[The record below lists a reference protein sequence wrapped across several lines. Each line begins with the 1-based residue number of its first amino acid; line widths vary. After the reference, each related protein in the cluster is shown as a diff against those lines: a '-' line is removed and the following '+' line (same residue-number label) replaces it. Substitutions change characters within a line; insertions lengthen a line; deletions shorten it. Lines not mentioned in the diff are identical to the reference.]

1 MSENA
6 RYRLLQGG
14 YWMLFCAGYGYV
26 TVYLLDWG
34 YAAAQI
40 GAVTAVFGLLAA
52 LGQPVLGKIADRG
65 GRWGWKPLLLLLAGL
80 CLAAAAAL
88 LLCPAALKWLFY
100 GLFLLL
106 ISSMMPLINAASFYY
121 AGRGVAVD
129 FGTAR
134 GIGSLSYAAL
144 SLILGQAAARLG
156 TCCIPAAG
164 VLVGALVLCTALRMP
179 YSAAPAAPQA
189 ETAKAAAKGGF
200 VRRYPAFCVMLAA
213 GVLMLSFHNITSTYL
228 VQMLE
233 AVGGDSSSLGVA
245 MALAAVLE
253 LPVMFGFSRIIRR
266 WRADT
271 LLAVAGC
278 AYALKAAVYLAAG
291 SVAAIIAAQLLQTFS
306 FALYAAASV
315 YYAEATMAPCDKVTG
330 QACISCTITVGAVLG
345 NLLGGWVL
353 DLAGLRPMLY
363 MAFGMAAAGAALAIL
378 AAAGRRRAR

>member
-121 AGRGVAVD
+121 AGRGVAV
-129 FGTAR
+129 
-134 GIGSLSYAAL
+134 
-144 SLILGQAAARLG
+144 
-156 TCCIPAAG
+156 
-164 VLVGALVLCTALRMP
+164 
-179 YSAAPAAPQA
+179 
-189 ETAKAAAKGGF
+189 
-200 VRRYPAFCVMLAA
+200 
-213 GVLMLSFHNITSTYL
+213 MLSRP
-228 VQMLE
+228 VKWE
-233 AVGGDSSSLGVA
+233 ATPASVTMAVRNSSSLRSITC
-245 MALAAVLE
+245 
-253 LPVMFGFSRIIRR
+253 PRSR
-266 WRADT
+266 
-271 LLAVAGC
+271 L
-278 AYALKAAVYLAAG
+278 
-291 SVAAIIAAQLLQTFS
+291 
-306 FALYAAASV
+306 
-315 YYAEATMAPCDKVTG
+315 
-330 QACISCTITVGAVLG
+330 
-345 NLLGGWVL
+345 
-353 DLAGLRPMLY
+353 
-363 MAFGMAAAGAALAIL
+363 
-378 AAAGRRRAR
+378 